1 MQLMKDHC
9 KKTCDFCGKQNHF
22 NAYWKLIEAKCNLAS
37 ERKRTQTQNK
47 SFNMK
52 PFGKSLRKMKPQKK
66 QSKSKHFL
74 VETK

>member
-1 MQLMKDHC
+1 MEV
-9 KKTCDFCGKQNHF
+9 GKLVF
-22 NAYWKLIEAKCNLAS
+22 TAYPGGLP
-37 ERKRTQTQNK
+37 KRTQTQNK

-52 PFGKSLRKMKPQKK
+52 PFGKSLRKKKPQKK

>member
-9 KKTCDFCGKQNHF
+9 RKTCDFCGKQNHF
-22 NAYWKLIEAKCNLAS
+22 NAYWKLIEAKRNLAS

-52 PFGKSLRKMKPQKK
+52 PLGKLLRKKKPQKK
-66 QSKSKHFL
+66 QSNSKHFL
-74 VETK
+74 VET